1 MDTNKLARDIDELRA
16 YMTKLRKDER
26 ALIAREQ
33 ALASEFQIPLSN
45 PQQLKNKMVHGLPS
59 HLVPGNVGNLY
70 DVTWPFW
77 YVANFDFGVD
87 PVISSTLRQSK
98 SFTVSQEAAFI
109 LLGISR
115 ASDEA
120 TSTAGA
126 YGPWELNF
134 SDRQSSRRLN
144 DKPIPFQVIGSKANI
159 TPLPT
164 GYLLLPNASI
174 DVEMGGQNPA
184 GFASTGSGKHQVMFH
199 GVRIRVEAADKI
211 LSTIFGE

>member
-1 MDTNKLARDIDELRA
+1 MDANKLARDIDELKA
-16 YMTKLRKDER
+16 YMHKLRKDEKT
-26 ALIAREQ
+26 LIMREQ

-45 PQQLKNKMVHGLPS
+45 PQNLKNKMVHGLPA

-87 PVISSTLRQSK
+87 PVISQNLRQTQ

-120 TSTAGA
+120 TTLGGA
-126 YGPWELNF
+126 YGPWQLNF
-134 SDRQSSRRLN
+134 QDRQSSRKLN
-144 DKPIPFQVIGSKANI
+144 DAPIPFQILGSKANI

-164 GYLLLPNASI
+164 GYLILPNASI
-174 DVEMGGQNPA
+174 DVEMSGSNVTPFTA
-184 GFASTGSGKHQVMFH
+184 TGVAKHQIMFH
-199 GVRIRVEAADKI
+199 GVRIRIEAADKI